1 MFGLIIFITQFPSL
15 ITQNTLPVW
24 HHHSLVITQYFS
36 HYLWVSYLSLNAVF
50 FSVSPNPVKKKK
62 KKKKKPRLEGRRR
75 SHLVLKE
82 KEKKKKMKK
91 CNPVKK
97 ERKKKDGQKL
107 RLKADNGSLHVVLFT
122 EMSLSYKLWKLKI
135 TKMCFQFP

>member
-15 ITQNTLPVW
+15 ITHHSSLITQNTLPVW
-24 HHHSLVITQYFS
+24 HYHSLVITQYFS

-82 KEKKKKMKK
+82 KEKKKDEEMQ
-91 CNPVKK
+91 PSE
-97 ERKKKDGQKL
+97 ERKKKKRWSKVAAKG
-107 RLKADNGSLHVVLFT
+107 
-122 EMSLSYKLWKLKI
+122 
-135 TKMCFQFP
+135 